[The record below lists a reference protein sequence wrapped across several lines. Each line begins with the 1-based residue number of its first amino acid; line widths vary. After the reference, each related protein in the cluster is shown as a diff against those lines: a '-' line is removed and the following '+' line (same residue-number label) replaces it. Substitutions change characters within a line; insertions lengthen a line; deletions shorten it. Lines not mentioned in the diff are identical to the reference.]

1 MYRMQRPNIRQLT
14 LALYDE
20 ERKKKFSYF
29 LFPLAAYLTLS
40 YTLWLTSKLAHTP

>member
-20 ERKKKFSYF
+20 EKKSSPIFYSPFS
-29 LFPLAAYLTLS
+29 LFNSLLYSLAYLQARPHS
-40 YTLWLTSKLAHTP
+40 VV